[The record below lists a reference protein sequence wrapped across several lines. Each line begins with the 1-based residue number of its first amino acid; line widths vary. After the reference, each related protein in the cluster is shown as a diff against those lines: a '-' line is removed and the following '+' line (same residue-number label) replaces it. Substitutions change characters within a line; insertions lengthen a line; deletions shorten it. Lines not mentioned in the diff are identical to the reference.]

1 MDPQSRKLATAAA
14 TATREGV
21 TAGRVLLVGG
31 SQKLQRVLAAAGAL
45 RGHQIECCNGNIEA
59 IQHVRRRTVD
69 VVLTSPSTTIAEDLA
84 LVREFANTRPGIRTI
99 VFSQTA
105 TREELIAALSAHV
118 FACFTLPFDEHEVV
132 DMVRSAIHVSDWRD
146 GIEVVSGLPDWFTLR
161 VSCRL
166 LTAARLVRFM
176 SEYPTPVPAD
186 EHELLM
192 TAFREMLLNAIGH
205 GGGFDPESV
214 VEVTAAKTARAIVYH
229 FRDPGD
235 GFKREGLTHA
245 AASSSREDVESSAI
259 ARQEKGLRPGGFG
272 MLLARQIADELVYN
286 ERVNEVLLIKHLS

>member
-1 MDPQSRKLATAAA
+1 MDPQSTKVMTAAA
-14 TATREGV
+14 VARERV

-31 SQKLQRVLAAAGAL
+31 SQQLQRVLAADEAL
-45 RGHQIECCNGNIEA
+45 RGHEIQCVNGNIEA
-59 IQHVRRRTVD
+59 IQQIRRRIVD

-84 LVREFANTRPGIRTI
+84 LVRELASTRPGIRTI
-99 VFSQTA
+99 VFSHSA

-118 FACFTLPFDEHEVV
+118 FACFTLPFDEREVV
-132 DMVRSAIHVSDWRD
+132 DMVRSAMNASDWRD

-176 SEYPTPVPAD
+176 TEYPIPVSD
-186 EHELLM
+186 EDHEMLM

-229 FRDPGD
+229 FRDPGE
-235 GFKREGLTHA
+235 GFKRNTLTHA
-245 AASSSREDVESSAI
+245 AASPSREDVESSAI
-259 ARQEKGLRPGGFG
+259 VRQEKGLRPGGFG
-272 MLLARQIADELVYN
+272 ILITRQIADELVYN
-286 ERVNEVLLIKHLS
+286 ERGNEVLLIKHLS

>member
-1 MDPQSRKLATAAA
+1 MDPHTKLTATAAA
-14 TATREGV
+14 VERERV
-21 TAGRVLLVGG
+21 SAGRVLLVGG
-31 SQKLQRVLAAAGAL
+31 SQQLRRVLAADEAL
-45 RGHQIECCNGNIEA
+45 RGHEIECVNGNIEA
-59 IQHVRRRTVD
+59 IQLVRRRMVD

-84 LVREFANTRPGIRTI
+84 LVHEFARTRPGIRTI
-99 VFSQTA
+99 VFSHSA

-118 FACFTLPFDEHEVV
+118 FACFTLPFDQHEVV
-132 DMVRSAIHVSDWRD
+132 DMVRSAMNATDWRD

-176 SEYPTPVPAD
+176 NEYPVPVSDD
-186 EHELLM
+186 EHEMLM

-205 GGGFDPESV
+205 GGGFDPDAV
-214 VEVTAAKTARAIVYH
+214 VEVTAARTRRAIVYH

-235 GFKREGLTHA
+235 GFKREALAHA
-245 AASSSREDVESSAI
+245 AASPSREDVEASAI

-272 MLLARQIADELVYN
+272 MLIARQIADELVYN
-286 ERVNEVLLIKHLS
+286 ERGNEVLLIKHLS